1 MATKK
6 KAPVKKKKTTKA
18 ATAKVQ
24 TEAAAPA
31 ANQCACGNTK
41 NSSGACDGSH
51 NG

>member
-6 KAPVKKKKTTKA
+6 KSPAKTKKTTKA

-24 TEAAAPA
+24 TEATAPA
-31 ANQCACGNTK
+31 TKQCGCGDTK
-41 NSSGACDGSH
+41 NPAGACDGSH

>member
-6 KAPVKKKKTTKA
+6 KSPAKTKKTTKA

-31 ANQCACGNTK
+31 SKPCGCGDTK
-41 NSSGACDGSH
+41 NSAGACDGSH